1 MAVSKTTK
9 QKTSISA
16 SVQSA
21 ADFEIKTVQKDDQ
34 GPAKQA
40 EVAKVV
46 LDLDPARYLEAIGR
60 RKTCTARVR
69 AFYIPE
75 DKRESGQIRIAVNS
89 RPYLEYF
96 KILELQKAVD
106 APLRKLKL
114 QDVFSV
120 SAKTSGGGFRGQ
132 AEAIRHGLSKILAK
146 LDPEWH
152 KRLKRSK
159 FLTRDPRAV
168 ERKKYGRHKARK
180 GHQWHKR

>member
-1 MAVSKTTK
+1 MAVPKAIHKKSSTPVAVRPLGEGEMPIE
-9 QKTSISA
+9 QKSEQA
-16 SVQSA
+16 P
-21 ADFEIKTVQKDDQ
+21 F
-34 GPAKQA
+34 KQA
-40 EVAKVV
+40 EAVKVV
-46 LDLDPARYLEAIGR
+46 LDLDPNRYLEAIGR

-69 AFYIPE
+69 TFYIPE
-75 DKRESGQIRIAVNS
+75 DKREAGQIHITVNA

-96 KILELQKAVD
+96 KVLELQKAVD